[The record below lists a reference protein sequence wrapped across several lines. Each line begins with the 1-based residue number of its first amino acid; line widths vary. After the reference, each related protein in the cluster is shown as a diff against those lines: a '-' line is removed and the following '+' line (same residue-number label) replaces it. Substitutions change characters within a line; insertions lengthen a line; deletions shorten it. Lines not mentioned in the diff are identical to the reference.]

1 MKAVDEGFEFVNGK
15 SLTSTIE
22 KLIKSHHPNVIY
34 ENIRNTT
41 EWKRMKKHQSL
52 CWVSLKLPLLLK
64 GYFYL
69 FLVKTELILLK
80 MSL

>member
-41 EWKRMKKHQSL
+41 E
-52 CWVSLKLPLLLK
+52 
-64 GYFYL
+64 
-69 FLVKTELILLK
+69 
-80 MSL
+80 